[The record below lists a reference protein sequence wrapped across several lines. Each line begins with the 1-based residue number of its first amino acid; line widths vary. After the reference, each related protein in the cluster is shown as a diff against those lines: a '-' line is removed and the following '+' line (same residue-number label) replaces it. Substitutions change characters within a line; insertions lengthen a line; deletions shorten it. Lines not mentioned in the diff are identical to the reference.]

1 MTNKTRWTRSL
12 FLASSGIL
20 SYSLF
25 FLIFFPRSGFLYFN
39 SFSLLLRLTTIWW
52 LLLSSYFWFFFHFEI
67 CLFLLFLFVQFM
79 PPIAPF
85 SISHEENTGILLWID
100 CVVWLFVFAFPLS
113 FSRNRKLV
121 DKNFLV
127 YLGSIMRMMQYTQQ
141 LLSLVYKL
149 FEWMLSRERKI
160 L

>member
-1 MTNKTRWTRSL
+1 MDTL
-12 FLASSGIL
+12 
-20 SYSLF
+20 
-25 FLIFFPRSGFLYFN
+25 
-39 SFSLLLRLTTIWW
+39 SLLGIIRYPFLLPFFFNLFSPLWVLVFQ
-52 LLLSSYFWFFFHFEI
+52 LLLSVIEVNNNMMTTPLFLFLVFFHFEI

-100 CVVWLFVFAFPLS
+100 CVVWLFVFAFPLL